1 MNKPKID
8 LTSKKGDRYS
18 FKPMSRD
25 LPPLFLTPQASVFFA
40 LAFFDI
46 FDYPLT
52 LGEIQKYLYKSNLK
66 ISLNEIKEILNKSSN
81 VSEKN
86 GLFFLKDR
94 ENICD
99 SLLERRAYYEKF
111 IKRIKKYCKFF
122 KVIPFLRFVSLCNIM
137 GAPKKESDIDLF
149 IVAKSNRLFIV
160 RILVTLLFH
169 LLGIRRHKKKISG
182 RFCLSFYITD
192 RRLNLSKIFI
202 KPEDPYMYYWLR
214 TMHLI
219 FGEKELYRE
228 FLLTNDVILS
238 NWDLSPFVE
247 DNGWF
252 SKDIRKIFERILS
265 GKLGDFFERKLGNWQ
280 KKRAFEKQRKL
291 EPNNG
296 VIISDDMLKFHDKD
310 RRRLFLNVW
319 KNKLLTLIF

>member
-1 MNKPKID
+1 MNKPKTN
-8 LTSKKGDRYS
+8 LVSKKRDKYS
-18 FKPMSRD
+18 FKPISRS
-25 LPPLFLTPQASVFFA
+25 LPRQIDFSKKSIFAA

-52 LGEIQKYLYKSNLK
+52 LQEIYQYLYKSNFK
-66 ISLNEIKEILNKSSN
+66 ISLNKIKEILNESSN

-86 GLFFLKDR
+86 GLFFLKGR
-94 ENICD
+94 EEICD

-111 IKRIKKYCKFF
+111 IKKIRKYCKIF
-122 KVIPFLRFVSLCNIM
+122 KIIPFLRFVSLCNIM

-169 LLGIRRHKKKISG
+169 LLGIRRHKNKISG

-192 RRLNLSKIFI
+192 SQLNLSKIFI

-214 TMHLI
+214 TMHFV
-219 FGEKELYRE
+219 FGEAELYRE
-228 FLLTNDVILS
+228 FLLTNGVVLS
-238 NWDLSPFVE
+238 DWNLSPIVE
-247 DNGWF
+247 DNGLL
-252 SKDIRKIFERILS
+252 SRNIRKIFEKILS
-265 GKLGDFFERKLGNWQ
+265 GKLGDFFEKKLGDWQ
-280 KKRAFEKQRKL
+280 KKRAFKKQQKL

-296 VIISDDMLKFHDKD
+296 VIITDDMLKFHDKD

-319 KNKLLTLIF
+319 KNKLLILIF

>member
-1 MNKPKID
+1 MNKPKIN

-18 FKPMSRD
+18 FKPMSRIVPRQID
-25 LPPLFLTPQASVFFA
+25 FAKKSIFAA

-52 LGEIQKYLYKSNLK
+52 LEEIQKYLYKSNLK
-66 ISLNEIKEILNKSSN
+66 ISLNKIKEILNKSSN
-81 VSEKN
+81 ISERN
-86 GLFFLKDR
+86 GLFFLKGR

-111 IKRIKKYCKFF
+111 LKKIKKYCKFF
-122 KVIPFLRFVSLCNIM
+122 KIIPFLRFVSLCNIM

-169 LLGIRRHKKKISG
+169 LFGIRRHKSKISG

-192 RRLNLSKIFI
+192 HRLNLSKIFI

-214 TMHLI
+214 TMRLI
-219 FGEKELYRE
+219 FGDEKLYRE
-228 FLLTNDVILS
+228 FLLTNGVVLS
-238 NWDLSPFVE
+238 DWNLSSLIE
-247 DNGWF
+247 DNGF
-252 SKDIRKIFERILS
+252 FLKNIRKIFEKILS
-265 GKLGDFFERKLGNWQ
+265 GKSGDFFEKKLGSWQ
-280 KKRAFEKQRKL
+280 KKRAFKKQKKL

-310 RRRLFLNVW
+310 RRRLFLNLW